1 MRHALIGSWQMRSSK
16 CMRYFRMLIPAAYP
30 KASPIGFG
38 GGKRTVASGSL
49 WPSSVSLL
57 AVTTTIGGWRYM
69 GAAVVRVN

>member
-1 MRHALIGSWQMRSSK
+1 MRHALIGSWPMRSSK

-49 WPSSVSLL
+49 CLGLSDICPSRKTD
-57 AVTTTIGGWRYM
+57 ARVTP
-69 GAAVVRVN
+69 A